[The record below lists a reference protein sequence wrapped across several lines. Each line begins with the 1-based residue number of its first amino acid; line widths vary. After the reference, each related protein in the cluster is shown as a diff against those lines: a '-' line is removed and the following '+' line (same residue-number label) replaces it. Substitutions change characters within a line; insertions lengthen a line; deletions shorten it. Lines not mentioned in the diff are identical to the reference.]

1 MEYEKA
7 LEQIVI
13 YIFTFLP
20 ENEQQKV
27 KEFLKNASRTVMNY
41 VTVDLYHTKNIQKK
55 LSLVNTLI
63 PESSLKKNTT
73 VDSIEYKE
81 VHEKSDKQDI
91 IKLEPRKIPV
101 LELEKQIDPRD
112 FTDTQRNDK
121 KKKEN
126 QLQKFHSIIESKHE
140 KNCRDQESS
149 YFEFISE
156 TQKKKIPL
164 PLVVLVP
171 HPPSNPQDTNRTSL
185 SSTKLAGYNV
195 ITIYIVT
202 TSEQIISPC
211 TAYNIGDIDKIEVF
225 FKGIINYISVR
236 HVEQILSYSFS
247 YKFNRIGAN
256 EEIQLR
262 TVGSSDGNLHLFSN
276 VRKSMVGTVSPV

>member
-41 VTVDLYHTKNIQKK
+41 VTVDLYHTENIQKK

-81 VHEKSDKQDI
+81 AHEKSDKQDI
-91 IKLEPRKIPV
+91 IKHEPRKIPV
-101 LELEKQIDPRD
+101 LELEEQFDARD
-112 FTDTQRNDK
+112 LTKTERNDIDK
-121 KKKEN
+121 KNE
-126 QLQKFHSIIESKHE
+126 QLQKYHTVIESKVE
-140 KNCRDQESS
+140 TNCLNQEFA
-149 YFEFISE
+149 YFEAISA
-156 TQKKKIPL
+156 TQKKIIPL
-164 PLVVLVP
+164 KLVVDVP
-171 HPPSNPQDTNRTSL
+171 YLKSNPQDTNRTVL
-185 SSTKLAGYNV
+185 SSTKLPDYNV

-202 TSEQIISPC
+202 TSEQIILPC
-211 TAYNIGDIDKIEVF
+211 TAYKVGDIDKIEVF
-225 FKGIINYISVR
+225 FKGTITDISVR
-236 HVEQILSYSFS
+236 HVEKILSYSFS
-247 YKFNRIGAN
+247 YKFDIISTN
-256 EEIQLR
+256 EEIRLR
-262 TVGSSDGNLHLFSN
+262 KVSSSDGNLHLYSN
-276 VRKSMVGTVSPV
+276 VSNLMVGTVSPV